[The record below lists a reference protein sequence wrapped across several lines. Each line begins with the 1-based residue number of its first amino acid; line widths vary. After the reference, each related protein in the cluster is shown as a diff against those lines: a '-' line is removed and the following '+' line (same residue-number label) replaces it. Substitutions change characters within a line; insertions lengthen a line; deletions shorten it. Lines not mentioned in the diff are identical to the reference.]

1 MRFIKTTNLNA
12 QTTPQ
17 TTEPVMPTRR
27 LYRIDSWLSEA
38 DANLLLGKKALW
50 EANQGHDENAIA
62 LFTRLISYEPQS
74 AEHYVNRGLVYARN
88 QQWEKAMADYNRAIE
103 IDEDL
108 DKAYS
113 NRANL
118 HARNQDWAE
127 AISDYDDAI
136 DLNPLNTRARLN
148 QSITFREMGNLEEAL
163 ICLDIALLLQPEN
176 AALYAERGR
185 AYHLQG
191 DWNCAIADYQ
201 TALKLTETNLEKPEA
216 LRTTRQVQHWMASLQ
231 QSAE

>member
-1 MRFIKTTNLNA
+1 MRSIKTTNLNVPITHA
-12 QTTPQ
+12 PI
-17 TTEPVMPTRR
+17 PARR
-27 LYRIDSWLSEA
+27 LYRADSWLSEA

-50 EANQGHDENAIA
+50 EANQGHYETAIA
-62 LFTRLISYEPQS
+62 LFNRLISYQPEN

-88 QQWEKAMADYNRAIE
+88 QQWDNAMADYNRAIE
-103 IDEDL
+103 IDEAL

-118 HARNQDWAE
+118 HARNKDWAE

-148 QSITFREMGNLEEAL
+148 QAITFREMGNLEEAL
-163 ICLDIALLLQPEN
+163 ICLDIALLFQPED

-201 TALKLTETNLEKPEA
+201 TALNLTETDSNKPEA
-216 LRTTRQVQHWMASLQ
+216 LRIANQVQQWITNLHQAT
-231 QSAE
+231 E